1 MFDLEEL
8 KRASKLSERQIAELE
23 AGLRA
28 ELGGDE
34 LMVELHLMQVL
45 EALWQGWI
53 TVEEALA
60 LGVKAA

>member
-8 KRASKLSERQIAELE
+8 KRASKLSEKELAELE

-34 LMVELHLMQVL
+34 LMVELHLMRVL
-45 EALWQGWI
+45 EALRRGWI
-53 TVEEALA
+53 SVEEAIA
-60 LGVKAA
+60 TGMKRA